1 MPRTRLAIAHFD
13 STEAA
18 LEMRQALI
26 AQGASGIELHTEAAA
41 SETGRCR
48 LEVLLPATIERRL
61 LDILLASEASRV
73 DIHDA
78 DTADSP
84 ES

>member
-18 LEMRQALI
+18 HEMRQALI
-26 AQGASGIELHTEAAA
+26 AQGASGIEIRAEVAAA
-41 SETGRCR
+41 GPGRCR
-48 LEVLLPATIERRL
+48 LEVLLPPTLERRL
-61 LDILLASEASRV
+61 LDILLASEATRV

-78 DTADSP
+78 DSA